1 MIKWL
6 LVIVLLAVCSGVFDA
21 WLRTRF
27 KGALPGDLKLRIG
40 GREIR
45 IALGMTLLLSV
56 LATLLLRRL

>member
-6 LVIVLLAVCSGVFDA
+6 LVIVLQALASGIFDS
-21 WLRTRF
+21 WLRARF
-27 KGALPGDLKLRIG
+27 PRGLPGDLRVRVG

-45 IALGMTLLLSV
+45 IALGMTVLLSI